1 MNGKGKRFFRRLI
14 SGLLIGITDAI
25 PGISGGTTA
34 VIIRVYD
41 DVVFAIGSVFKRF
54 KESLAVIVPVILGMI
69 LGIIPCIFLFDLAFD
84 WFAFGTVCIFA
95 GLMCGTFPSIV
106 DHIRG
111 EKIKPSYIVLLIIG
125 IGVAV
130 ALGVLSVQFNLSD
143 VMGDYFINRHW
154 WFYFLVILIGLILAF
169 FTVVPGISGSMI
181 ILVLGWYTNINS
193 CFSDWSVEMFNG
205 NFTNTGALVGMTLCL
220 IVGIIIGAYLASKAM
235 AVLLNHWRV
244 AVYYLIIGFCA
255 GSIPVMFYNNNVFS
269 YYQMWAN
276 GEQGCMSMGAELGL
290 GISLFIVSI
299 ALGYLII
306 WLYRRTKDKTEQ
318 KEEEIASDTSS
329 TNINTIDNTFDF
341 DEIEENENGDK
352 GSSP

>member
-1 MNGKGKRFFRRLI
+1 MNKKGRNFFRRLI

-54 KESLAVIVPVILGMI
+54 KESMVVIVPVILGMI
-69 LGIIPCIFLFDLAFD
+69 LGIVPCIFLFDLAFD

-106 DHIRG
+106 EHVKG
-111 EKIKPSYIVLLIIG
+111 EKVKPSYIILLIVG

-130 ALGVLSVQFNLSD
+130 TLGVLSVQYNLSE

-181 ILVLGWYTNINS
+181 LLVLGWYTNINS
-193 CFSDWSVEMFNG
+193 CFSNWSIEMFHG
-205 NFTNTGALVGMTLCL
+205 DFTNTGALVGMTLCL
-220 IVGIIIGAYLASKAM
+220 IVGIIIGAYAASKTM
-235 AVLLNHWRV
+235 AVLLSHWRV

-255 GSIPVMFYNNNVFS
+255 GSIPVMFYNNNVYR
-269 YYQMWAN
+269 YYQMWAS
-276 GEQGCMSMGAELGL
+276 GGQGCMSMGAEIGL
-290 GISLFIVSI
+290 GIGLFVISVV
-299 ALGYLII
+299 LGYLLI
-306 WLYRRTKDKTEQ
+306 LMYRRTKKKDEEK
-318 KEEEIASDTSS
+318 KERETAPK
-329 TNINTIDNTFDF
+329 
-341 DEIEENENGDK
+341 IEENDVLLVENEEEENTTETSTK
-352 GSSP
+352 T